1 MPMPNHCIDCDN
13 IATVTLSSVP
23 YCARCGIKVQQKG
36 DSNGKNE
43 RHIRRKHGKIS
54 RAL

>member
-36 DSNGKNE
+36 DLNGKSKRN
-43 RHIRRKHGKIS
+43 IRRKHGKTS